1 MRVKRKFAETGRQSS
16 AVSGP
21 SRQESPDPVA
31 ARQVSSSIPRR
42 VVAWISAMSA
52 LLLASILLSSGFG
65 AASVGFPDSLRI
77 LFGFG
82 GGDQVDTQI
91 VAYVRLPRI
100 LVGALVGAALAT
112 SGAVMQGIF
121 RNPLADPGIIGV
133 STGGALGGVLAITTG
148 LAAVSLL
155 TLPALAFAGALAAGT
170 AVYLIAAVS
179 GRASTA
185 SLILAGIAISSL
197 LGAVISLILLLTGD
211 FTAIRQILFW
221 LLGGLDARSWV
232 HVRLLAVPVVI
243 GCLICISLAR
253 PLNAMLLGDE
263 AARGLGVATGRYRF
277 GLLAITALMTGASV
291 AVSGVISFVG
301 LVVPHAIRLIAGPDH
316 RILLPASALA
326 GATFVV
332 LADTLARSIAAPVE
346 IRVGIVT
353 AFAGAPAFLALLVAS
368 GRRTQVFTT

>member
-1 MRVKRKFAETGRQSS
+1 
-16 AVSGP
+16 
-21 SRQESPDPVA
+21 
-31 ARQVSSSIPRR
+31 
-42 VVAWISAMSA
+42 MSA